1 MLDNEKLEVKVSPA
15 FDEIASQ
22 LDPLNEP
29 EDITRVLHIPTNTLN
44 DWRAKGKNLKFVKIG
59 KAVYYRREDVLAYL
73 ESQVFSST
81 AEAKAASREVDA

>member
-1 MLDNEKLEVKVSPA
+1 MSITDEHSVNVSSA
-15 FDEIASQ
+15 FAEIAEQ
-22 LDPLNEP
+22 LGPLSEP
-29 EDITRVLHIPTNTLN
+29 EDLTRVLKIPTNTLN

-81 AEAKAASREVDA
+81 AEAKAASHEVSA